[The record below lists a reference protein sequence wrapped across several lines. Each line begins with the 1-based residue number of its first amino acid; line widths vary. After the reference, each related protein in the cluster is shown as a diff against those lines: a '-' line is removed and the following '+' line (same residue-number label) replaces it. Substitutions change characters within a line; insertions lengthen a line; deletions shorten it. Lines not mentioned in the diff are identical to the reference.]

1 MFIAFESL
9 HYCSRCFKLTFSRQN
24 KVLYYIAASLLG
36 MKIEETMQEGQ
47 HIQPKWKAS
56 KLLKNGKLLKLC
68 SVNFFLIY
76 L

>member
-1 MFIAFESL
+1 MFMAFESL
-9 HYCSRCFKLTFSRQN
+9 HYCFKLTFSRQN

-56 KLLKNGKLLKLC
+56 KSLKNGKFVEC
-68 SVNFFLIY
+68 
-76 L
+76 